1 MPWRGTLVVSG
12 DTDADEL
19 INTNPLALLIGML
32 LDQQVPLEWA
42 FAAPQRLAQ
51 RLGGNLEA
59 TQIAELNPQFLEAA
73 AVEKP
78 AIHRFPAMMARRI
91 HKMCEYLV
99 DEYGGD
105 PAAVWIAETDAA
117 VVYERLLALPGFG
130 PNKAQIFLTILVKR
144 FDQQLPGWE
153 SIVGEYA
160 TEDLRSVADLG
171 DPDALRR
178 LREKRRNQKR

>member
-1 MPWRGTLVVSG
+1 MVSG
-12 DTDADEL
+12 DTNADEL

-42 FAAPQRLAQ
+42 FAAPLRLAQ
-51 RLGGNLEA
+51 RLGGKLEA
-59 TQIAELNPQFLEAA
+59 TQIAELNPQLLEAA

-91 HKMCEYLV
+91 HNMCEYLV

-105 PAAVWIAETDAA
+105 PAAVWITETDAA
-117 VVYERLLALPGFG
+117 VVYERLVALPGFG
-130 PNKAQIFLTILVKR
+130 PKKAQIFLAILVKR
-144 FDQQLPGWE
+144 FDQQLSGWE

-178 LREKRRNQKR
+178 LREKRRNQKP